1 MNETISRRT
10 ALTTT
15 AAAATLIATA
25 GPARAQAAFKLGVVA
40 FQMSS
45 ETHAR
50 VANTVEAEAKKK
62 GWQVTLLNSR
72 GSQPEHVAQIDNLV
86 QAGVNGMILCM
97 ARVNEAEAQLAA
109 AKAKGIPVITVMANT
124 TPNALFD
131 ISVDD
136 FAAGSQITNYLLARM
151 NYEGG
156 LLAQR
161 YEGNVSTR
169 ARGKVFDAVL
179 SENTG
184 VKVLGQHVMARPQ
197 GWQEDVRQGMET
209 LTLRHQGQF
218 KGIWAAFDGQAF
230 IIDDI
235 LQSRGAKK
243 GDVLVT
249 GVDGGQETFKRI
261 RDPKSTLSATVAIPF
276 EPMGVRAVD
285 LMDRI
290 VVQKQPK
297 EKHVAGARV
306 LVPTVLVDE
315 TNVPGD
321 GAWPW

>member
-1 MNETISRRT
+1 MIHPMSRRST
-10 ALTTT
+10 LKT
-15 AAAATLIATA
+15 AAAAALASA
-25 GPARAQAAFKLGVVA
+25 GAARAQGQFKLGVVA

-50 VANTVEAEAKKK
+50 VANTVEAEAKKR

-86 QAGVNGMILCM
+86 QAGVNAMILCM
-97 ARVNEAEAQLAA
+97 ARVNEAESQLAA
-109 AKAKGIPVITVMANT
+109 AKARGVAIITVMANT
-124 TPNALFD
+124 TPSALFD

-136 FAAGSQITNYLLARM
+136 FAAGAQITNYLLARM

-156 LLAQR
+156 MLAQR
-161 YEGNVSTR
+161 YEQNVSTR
-169 ARGKVFDAVL
+169 ARGKVFDAVM

-184 VKVLGQHVMARPQ
+184 VKLLGQHVMAKPQ

-218 KGIWAAFDGQAF
+218 KSVWTAFDGQAF

-235 LQSRGAKK
+235 LQQRGAKK
-243 GDVLVT
+243 GEILLT
-249 GVDGGQETFKRI
+249 GVDGGQETFRRI
-261 RDPKSTLSATVAIPF
+261 RDPKSLVVATVAIPF
-276 EPMGVRAVD
+276 ETMGARAVD
-285 LMDRI
+285 LLDKI
-290 VVQKQPK
+290 VVQKQSK
-297 EKHVAGARV
+297 SRHVAGARL

-315 TNVPGD
+315 TNAPAE

>member
-1 MNETISRRT
+1 MTETITRRT

-15 AAAATLIATA
+15 AAATLVAAGA
-25 GPARAQAAFKLGVVA
+25 GPARAQGAFKLGVVA
-40 FQMSS
+40 FQMSA

-50 VANTVEAEAKKK
+50 VANTIDAEAKKK

-97 ARVNEAEAQLAA
+97 ARVGEAEAQLAA

-124 TPNALFD
+124 SPHTLFD

-136 FAAGSQITNYLLARM
+136 FAAGAQITNYLLARM

-161 YEGNVSTR
+161 YEANVSTR
-169 ARGKVFDAVL
+169 ARGKVFDAIL

-184 VKVLGQHVMARPQ
+184 VKVVGQHVMARPQ
-197 GWQEDVRQGMET
+197 GWQEDVRQGMDA

-218 KGIWAAFDGQAF
+218 KAVWTAFDGQAF

-235 LQSRGAKK
+235 LQGRGAKK

-261 RDPKSTLSATVAIPF
+261 RDARSTVTATVAIPF

-285 LMDRI
+285 LMDKI

-297 EKHVAGARV
+297 GRHVAGARV

-315 TNVPGD
+315 TNAPAE

>member
-1 MNETISRRT
+1 MNQKLSRRM
-10 ALTTT
+10 ALKT
-15 AAAATLIATA
+15 AAVAATLASA
-25 GPARAQAAFKLGVVA
+25 GAARAQAPFKLGVVA

-50 VANTVEAEAKKK
+50 VANTVEAEAKKR

-72 GSQPEHVAQIDNLV
+72 GSAPEHVSQIDNLV
-86 QAGVNGMILCM
+86 QAGVDGMVLCM
-97 ARVNEAEAQLAA
+97 ARVNEAESQLAA
-109 AKAKGIPVITVMANT
+109 AKAKNIPIVTVMSNT
-124 TPNALFD
+124 APSTLFD
-131 ISVDD
+131 VSVDD
-136 FAAGSQITNYLLARM
+136 FAAGAQIANYLLARM
-151 NYEGG
+151 NYTGG

-161 YEGNVSTR
+161 YEQNVSTR
-169 ARGKVFDAVL
+169 ARGKVLDVVL

-184 VKVLGQHVMARPQ
+184 VKLLGQHVMARPQ

-218 KGIWAAFDGQAF
+218 GAVWTAFDGQAF

-235 LQSRGAKK
+235 LQQRGLKK
-243 GDVLVT
+243 GEVLLT
-249 GVDGGQETFKRI
+249 GIDGGQETFKRI
-261 RDPKSTLSATVAIPF
+261 RDPKSLVVATVAIPF
-276 EPMGVRAVD
+276 ETMGARAVD
-285 LMDRI
+285 LMDKI

-297 EKHVAGARV
+297 SRHVAGARL

-315 TNVPGD
+315 TNAPAE

>member
-1 MNETISRRT
+1 MIDKLTRRT
-10 ALTTT
+10 ALKTG
-15 AAAATLIATA
+15 AMAATLATA
-25 GPARAQAAFKLGVVA
+25 HQAGAQTPFKLGVVA

-50 VANTVEAEAKKK
+50 VANSVDAEAKKK

-86 QAGVNGMILCM
+86 QAGVNAMILCM
-97 ARVNEAEAQLAA
+97 ARVNEAESQLAA
-109 AKAKGIPVITVMANT
+109 AKAKGIAIITVMANT
-124 TPNALFD
+124 TPSALFD

-136 FAAGSQITNYLLARM
+136 FAAGAQITNYLLARM

-156 LLAQR
+156 MLAQR
-161 YEGNVSTR
+161 YEQNVSTR
-169 ARGKVFDAVL
+169 ARGKVFDAVM

-184 VKVLGQHVMARPQ
+184 VKLLGQHVMAKPQ

-218 KGIWAAFDGQAF
+218 KSVWTAFDGQAF

-235 LQSRGAKK
+235 LQARGLKK
-243 GDVLVT
+243 GEVLLT

-261 RDPKSTLSATVAIPF
+261 RDPQSLVAATVAIPF
-276 EPMGVRAVD
+276 EKMGAIAVD
-285 LMDRI
+285 LADKI
-290 VVQKQPK
+290 IVQKQPR
-297 EKHVAGARV
+297 ERFVAGARM
-306 LVPTVLVDE
+306 LVPTVLVDQ
-315 TNVPGD
+315 TNVPAE

>member
-1 MNETISRRT
+1 MNQELSRRT
-10 ALTTT
+10 ALKTGV
-15 AAAATLIATA
+15 AAATLASA
-25 GPARAQAAFKLGVVA
+25 GAARAQAPFKLGVVA

-50 VANTVEAEAKKK
+50 VANTVEAEAKKR

-72 GSQPEHVAQIDNLV
+72 GSAPEHVSQIDNLV
-86 QAGVNGMILCM
+86 QAGVDGMVLCM
-97 ARVNEAEAQLAA
+97 ARVNEAESQLAA
-109 AKAKGIPVITVMANT
+109 AKAKNIPIVTVMSNT
-124 TPNALFD
+124 TPSALFD

-136 FAAGSQITNYLLARM
+136 FAAGAQIANYLLARM
-151 NYEGG
+151 NYTGG

-161 YEGNVSTR
+161 YEQNVSTR
-169 ARGKVFDAVL
+169 ARGKVLDVVL

-184 VKVLGQHVMARPQ
+184 VKLLGQHVMARPQ

-218 KGIWAAFDGQAF
+218 GAVWTAFDGQAF
-230 IIDDI
+230 VIDDI
-235 LQSRGAKK
+235 LQQRGLKK
-243 GDVLVT
+243 GEVLLT

-261 RDPKSTLSATVAIPF
+261 RDPKSLVVASVAIPF
-276 EPMGVRAVD
+276 ETMGARAVD
-285 LMDRI
+285 LLDKI
-290 VVQKQPK
+290 VIQKQPK
-297 EKHVAGARV
+297 SRHVAGARV

-315 TNVPGD
+315 TNAPAE

>member
-1 MNETISRRT
+1 MTIAFGRRAT
-10 ALTTT
+10 LRG
-15 AAAATLIATA
+15 AAAATAIAAA
-25 GPARAQAAFKLGVVA
+25 GGASAQSPFRLGIVA

-50 VANTVEAEAKKK
+50 AANAAEAEARKR
-62 GWQVTLLNSR
+62 GWQSTLLNSR
-72 GSQPEHVAQIDNLV
+72 GSAAEHVAQVDNLV
-86 QAGVNGMILCM
+86 QAGVGAIVLCM
-97 ARVNEAEAQLAA
+97 GRVAEAESQLAA
-109 AKAKGIPVITVMANT
+109 AKAKGIPVVTVMANT
-124 TPNALFD
+124 SPHTLLD

-136 FAAGSQITNYLLARM
+136 FAAGAQITNYLLARM

-156 LLAQR
+156 ILAQR
-161 YEGNVSTR
+161 YEQNVSTR

-184 VKVLGQHVMARPQ
+184 VKLLGQHVMARPQ

-218 KGIWAAFDGQAF
+218 RAVWTAFDGQAF

-235 LQSRGAKK
+235 LQGRGARK
-243 GDVLVT
+243 GEMLVT
-249 GVDGGQETFKRI
+249 GVDGGQETFRRI
-261 RDPKSTLSATVAIPF
+261 RDPKSLVAATVAIPF
-276 EPMGVRAVD
+276 ETMGQRAVD
-285 LMDRI
+285 LVDRI

-297 EKHVAGARV
+297 EKLVAGARM

-315 TNVPGD
+315 TNVPAE